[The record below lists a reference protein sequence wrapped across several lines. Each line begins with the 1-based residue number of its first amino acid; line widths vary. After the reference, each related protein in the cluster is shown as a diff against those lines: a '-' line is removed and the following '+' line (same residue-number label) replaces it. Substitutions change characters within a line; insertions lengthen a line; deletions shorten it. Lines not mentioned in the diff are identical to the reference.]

1 MEIGSK
7 SMKLWIVLLASM
19 VVTQAYAGQVTVP
32 NTFVSGTKAKAS
44 EVNANFSAVQQGIN
58 DNDARISQNT
68 SDIYTNTTAIGTIN
82 SQVSSNQASIQTNAS
97 AISQNTSDIYSQAS
111 SIQSNTLK
119 ISANTSDIYTNTT
132 AIGTINSQVSS
143 NQASIQTNASAIL
156 GNAANIATN
165 ASNITAN
172 ASGINANSNAI
183 TTLQQAIPA
192 TYQVVDSYGTVLGD
206 LLGADL
212 NTITFIS
219 SQGYLS
225 QGNVWSLTQ
234 GYIVDGYTSV
244 DCTGPATKV
253 FAGGVG
259 RVFDVASYD
268 IYGNVSYNRSY
279 IPLNATTAN
288 VQSIMDLAA
297 MCMLVTNYPYTP
309 KYYVPL
315 PNDPAITGIP
325 NTIGFPLRIQ

>member
-1 MEIGSK
+1 M
-7 SMKLWIVLLASM
+7 
-19 VVTQAYAGQVTVP
+19 
-32 NTFVSGTKAKAS
+32 
-44 EVNANFSAVQQGIN
+44 
-58 DNDARISQNT
+58 
-68 SDIYTNTTAIGTIN
+68 
-82 SQVSSNQASIQTNAS
+82 
-97 AISQNTSDIYSQAS
+97 
-111 SIQSNTLK
+111 
-119 ISANTSDIYTNTT
+119 
-132 AIGTINSQVSS
+132 
-143 NQASIQTNASAIL
+143 

-172 ASGINANSNAI
+172 ASSINANSNAI

-212 NTITFIS
+212 NTNTTTFIS

-225 QGNVWSLTQ
+225 QGDVRSLTQ

-288 VQSIMDLAA
+288 VQSIMDLA
-297 MCMLVTNYPYTP
+297 MCMLVTNYLYTP
-309 KYYVPL
+309 KYYVLL

-325 NTIGFPLRIQ
+325 NTIGFPLRIQKK

>member
-7 SMKLWIVLLASM
+7 SMKLWIVLASM

-32 NTFVSGTKAKAS
+32 NIFVSGTKAKAS

-68 SDIYTNTTAIGTIN
+68 SDIYTNTTAIG
-82 SQVSSNQASIQTNAS
+82 A
-97 AISQNTSDIYSQAS
+97 
-111 SIQSNTLK
+111 
-119 ISANTSDIYTNTT
+119 
-132 AIGTINSQVSS
+132 INSQVSS

-172 ASGINANSNAI
+172 ASSINANSNAI

-206 LLGADL
+206 LLGTDL
-212 NTITFIS
+212 SVITFIS

-225 QGNVWSLTQ
+225 QGYSYQPILFE
-234 GYIVDGYTSV
+234 GYTTDAYASV
-244 DCTGPATKV
+244 DCTGPITTVADSYYVGKV
-253 FAGGVG
+253 FDLVTRDAY
-259 RVFDVASYD
+259 SN
-268 IYGNVSYNRSY
+268 ITSSNRSY
-279 IPLNATTAN
+279 VPFNAPKITVVVN
-288 VQSIMDLAA
+288 SYLGRRDFL
-297 MCMLVTNYPYTP
+297 YDPYTGAP
-309 KYYVPL
+309 VVDPYTGSLTRPYPFCQPTGPAIPPRTIVGYQYL
-315 PNDPAITGIP
+315 PNDPAVTGIP
-325 NTIGFPLRIQ
+325 NTIGFPLRIQKK

>member
-58 DNDARISQNT
+58 DNDARISQ
-68 SDIYTNTTAIGTIN
+68 
-82 SQVSSNQASIQTNAS
+82 
-97 AISQNTSDIYSQAS
+97 
-111 SIQSNTLK
+111 
-119 ISANTSDIYTNTT
+119 NTSDIYTNTT

>member
-7 SMKLWIVLLASM
+7 SMKLWIVLASM

-97 AISQNTSDIYSQAS
+97 AI
-111 SIQSNTLK
+111 
-119 ISANTSDIYTNTT
+119 
-132 AIGTINSQVSS
+132 
-143 NQASIQTNASAIL
+143 L

-172 ASGINANSNAI
+172 ASSINANSNAI
-183 TTLQQAIPA
+183 MTLQQAIPA

-206 LLGADL
+206 LLGTGS
-212 NTITFIS
+212 NSTTFIS

-225 QGNVWSLTQ
+225 QAG
-234 GYIVDGYTSV
+234 GYPYYELLPLDIIDGYTSV
-244 DCTGPATKV
+244 DCTGPKITLVGSYTFVRGSSVIDA
-253 FAGGVG
+253 AGQ
-259 RVFDVASYD
+259 VFDVPLLYD
-268 IYGNVSYNRSY
+268 AYGNITSQNRSY
-279 IPLNATTAN
+279 VPFNAPKITVVVN
-288 VQSIMDLAA
+288 SYLGRRDFL
-297 MCMLVTNYPYTP
+297 YDPYTGAP
-309 KYYVPL
+309 VVDPYTGSLIPYPFCQPTGPAIPPRTIVGYQYL
-315 PNDPAITGIP
+315 PNDPAVTGIP
-325 NTIGFPLRIQ
+325 NTIGFPLRIQKK